1 MLGGCFDETP
11 PAWSTLAPDSPPSK
25 RSGLTSSDDA
35 PRYRRGS
42 KRKPLPPRT
51 PPGLVQ
57 PLRRDLRVAFFPHGK
72 HRGYAATSD
81 IPPSTM
87 LFQERP
93 FTVAGAFSNA
103 RDALRETARRV
114 AKDARYKHLSMGDDA
129 GEHRNG
135 DTQSGGRAN
144 APSVDAPEPSPF
156 QDEGIDDLTWNDSL
170 KRVTRNARVRVA
182 KKGED
187 VGGQSDSRSSP
198 TGNDHGGTVSAS
210 PPARTQSTQN
220 FVVTLFAHTTTCNH
234 SCAPNAAVSA
244 SDDVA
249 TLYSLRAISKGEEVT
264 VAYAADTLWLPFDL
278 RRTRIARVFGFLCK
292 CERCAAELENAA
304 RERDRGKGV
313 KPQQA
318 LKHGVAKNGQ
328 TVFDSALNRRTLK
341 NAGFRCWE
349 YGETGFETQFDT
361 EGRLLVETGG
371 GVGEGGGTGSNPG
384 AGGKGSW
391 NSDTAGGTRDRR
403 RETNDAASDSSDDST
418 STSTLSDSS
427 DDSDDDDLARGGT
440 ENGRQSASARYGSE
454 NTKGS
459 QQKMTQKQKQT
470 KVLGAH
476 RLYNKLVSAGIGK
489 GLSHSP
495 HFSD

>member
-170 KRVTRNARVRVA
+170 KRVTRNARALRRRARTLAGKAIRARHRPGTIMVA
-182 KKGED
+182 PSQPPRPPAPKAPKT
-187 VGGQSDSRSSP
+187 SSSP
-198 TGNDHGGTVSAS
+198 CS
-210 PPARTQSTQN
+210 RTPRR
-220 FVVTLFAHTTTCNH
+220 ATT
-234 SCAPNAAVSA
+234 
-244 SDDVA
+244 
-249 TLYSLRAISKGEEVT
+249 RA
-264 VAYAADTLWLPFDL
+264 
-278 RRTRIARVFGFLCK
+278 RRTRR
-292 CERCAAELENAA
+292 
-304 RERDRGKGV
+304 
-313 KPQQA
+313 
-318 LKHGVAKNGQ
+318 
-328 TVFDSALNRRTLK
+328 
-341 NAGFRCWE
+341 
-349 YGETGFETQFDT
+349 
-361 EGRLLVETGG
+361 
-371 GVGEGGGTGSNPG
+371 
-384 AGGKGSW
+384 
-391 NSDTAGGTRDRR
+391 
-403 RETNDAASDSSDDST
+403 
-418 STSTLSDSS
+418 
-427 DDSDDDDLARGGT
+427 
-440 ENGRQSASARYGSE
+440 SARATTWRRCIRCVPYP
-454 NTKGS
+454 KGKRS
-459 QQKMTQKQKQT
+459 RWRTPRIRCGCPST
-470 KVLGAH
+470 
-476 RLYNKLVSAGIGK
+476 
-489 GLSHSP
+489 
-495 HFSD
+495 